1 MGMKNRLLG
10 ATGYTVSEL
19 GYGAWGL
26 GGDMWQGA
34 GDREG
39 SDALR
44 NAIDQGITFFDTAL
58 AYGGGH
64 SEVLIGKVLKAELKD
79 GRALVATKVP
89 PGNQEWPAD
98 GHKPLSAVFPA
109 THITKSTERSLKNL
123 GLDAIP
129 VQQLHVWHDNWLSD
143 PKWAESREA
152 IVKLKK
158 EGKVLHWGISI
169 NDHAPETAL
178 QVLADPLFETA
189 QVIYNIYDRTPE
201 KALLAFAQH
210 KPLGIFVRV
219 PFDEGALTGRIRADT
234 VFPPGDWRD
243 EYFAEDRR
251 ADAGRRADALA
262 KVLGDEAETLPEL
275 ALRFCLSRPEVS
287 TVIPGM
293 RRAEHVRANV
303 AAVSKGSL
311 SPAMIARL
319 APHAWDKNWYS
330 T

>member
-1 MGMKNRLLG
+1 MGMKKRPLG
-10 ATGYTVSEL
+10 ATGFSVSEL

-26 GGDMWQGA
+26 GGAMWL
-34 GDREG
+34 G
-39 SDALR
+39 SDDRQGGEALR
-44 NAIDQGITFFDTAL
+44 AALDQGITFFDTAL

-64 SEVLIGKVLKAELKD
+64 SEELIGKVLEAEIKD

-89 PGNQEWPAD
+89 PGNEEWPAD
-98 GHKPLSAVFPA
+98 GNKPLSAVFPA
-109 THITKSTERSLKNL
+109 KHIVKSTERSLKNL
-123 GLDAIP
+123 RVDAIP
-129 VQQLHVWHDNWLSD
+129 VQQLHVWHDNWLPD

-152 IVKLKK
+152 MARLKQ

-178 QVLADPLFETA
+178 KALTDPLFETA

-201 KALLAFAQH
+201 KALFALAKQ
-210 KPLGIFVRV
+210 KPLGIIVRV

-234 VFPPGDWRD
+234 VFPPGDWRED
-243 EYFAEDRR
+243 YFAGDRR
-251 ADAGRRADALA
+251 AEAGRRADALA

-303 AAVSKGSL
+303 AAVSKGPL
-311 SPAMIARL
+311 SPPMISRL
-319 APHAWDKNWYS
+319 AAHAWDKNWYPD
-330 T
+330 